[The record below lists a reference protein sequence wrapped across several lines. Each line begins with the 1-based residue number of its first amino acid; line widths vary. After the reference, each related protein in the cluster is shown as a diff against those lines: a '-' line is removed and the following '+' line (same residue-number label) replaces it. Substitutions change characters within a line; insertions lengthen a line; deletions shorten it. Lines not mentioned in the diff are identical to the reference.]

1 MNKMKESATQ
11 QIFHQETLKQ
21 ASFFSSYVF
30 PFPPMLLVREVRI
43 NFPRIRLPV
52 ENDCFFYYLAT
63 IFQFPV
69 VFVTLNIFSN
79 EQNTGEQHWRLCE
92 LHLGTSR
99 HLHIYWEHTFL
110 VYNSRHSGVG
120 VGRWERLAGILS
132 PVMRPLSTNNAE
144 ADNNHGARRLG
155 S

>member
-69 VFVTLNIFSN
+69 VFVTLNIFAN
-79 EQNTGEQHWRLCE
+79 EQNRGEQSSIAAFANFTLGPVVICIYIESIRFWFIIVAILGWGWGGGSGWQAFC
-92 LHLGTSR
+92 HL
-99 HLHIYWEHTFL
+99 L
-110 VYNSRHSGVG
+110 
-120 VGRWERLAGILS
+120 
-132 PVMRPLSTNNAE
+132 
-144 ADNNHGARRLG
+144 
-155 S
+155 